1 MTNIELGEAR
11 HIASEWHSGQWSAL
25 YAFSSSGTIQSGLES
40 EVETIISE
48 CERRLAT
55 GWGNGPDFQDPAELL
70 QQARDL
76 LDFVTQPITS
86 VWSNHGH
93 RFLHEDG
100 YASCL
105 TCGGE
110 WELIHDDPEDPSHG
124 AYVASNGDAATECLG
139 TTAQHGEDR
148 AEDDDRPCN
157 CVLCA

>member
-105 TCGGE
+105 TCGG
-110 WELIHDDPEDPSHG
+110 
-124 AYVASNGDAATECLG
+124 
-139 TTAQHGEDR
+139 
-148 AEDDDRPCN
+148 
-157 CVLCA
+157 VLCA